1 MDSSDTKKVIAVVS
15 NFKFLKNNF
24 NNLYNQLR
32 GLGNYHGEILIITSK
47 SVFSPQDIISKS
59 A

>member
-1 MDSSDTKKVIAVVS
+1 MTSSETKKVIAVVG

-32 GLGNYHGEILIITSK
+32 GDGNYRGEILIITSK
-47 SVFSPQDIISKS
+47 FTP
-59 A
+59 AF